1 MAQAASDYADP
12 ICPITASDNELPW
25 PVGITRMSA

>member
-12 ICPITASDNELPW
+12 IRPITASDNELPR